1 MVINFKF
8 VFLCEGILVYVFIDF
23 IFFFEKGKGFLSI
36 GYDLLFDLD
45 LIDLFLKSGLD
56 VNFFDNDGLMCLYWF
71 LR

>member
-8 VFLCEGILVYVFIDF
+8 VFLCEGILLYVFIDL
-23 IFFFEKGKGFLSI
+23 IFFYEKGKGFLSI

-56 VNFFDNDGLMCLYWF
+56 VNFGLMCLYWF